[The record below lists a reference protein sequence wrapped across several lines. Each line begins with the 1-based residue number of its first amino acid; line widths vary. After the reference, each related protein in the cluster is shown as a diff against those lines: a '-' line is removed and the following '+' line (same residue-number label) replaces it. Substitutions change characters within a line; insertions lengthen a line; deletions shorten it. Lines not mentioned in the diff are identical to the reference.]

1 MCEWLAEQHQGR
13 WATLVDLAQSVPSFL
28 VFREPGAGIPHDL
41 HEAMDSLCRL
51 VGETPPRTYHL
62 FRIHHPVVLLH
73 WRVQAHLVSRLSPEL
88 HRAYRQLFA
97 AETINERPLSTYGLR
112 GMVDPP
118 DPSPTVRVVLVDH
131 LCHPALLRMC
141 HRPGAPWTRQTTL
154 RRKMRPASR
163 WMPAMQRKSPF
174 KTLARGPL
182 SLGSACVQELER
194 ATPQSLVPSSLSRSP
209 DRGIRSSRGAT
220 RLPWGPSCPSPHPP
234 GVEGSV
240 RRATTHTGGGQCL

>member
-13 WATLVDLAQSVPSFL
+13 WATLVDLAQSVPTFL

-51 VGETPPRTYHL
+51 VRETPPRTYHL

-97 AETINERPLSTYGLR
+97 AETINERLLSTYGLR

-131 LCHPALLRMC
+131 LCHPAASIAADVSPPGSPLDQADYPPEEDEASFPMDARHAEEVPVQDPSERSIVSWERL
-141 HRPGAPWTRQTTL
+141 RPGAG
-154 RRKMRPASR
+154 ASYD
-163 WMPAMQRKSPF
+163 PI
-174 KTLARGPL
+174 L
-182 SLGSACVQELER
+182 S
-194 ATPQSLVPSSLSRSP
+194 TLVP
-209 DRGIRSSRGAT
+209 
-220 RLPWGPSCPSPHPP
+220 LPEP
-234 GVEGSV
+234 
-240 RRATTHTGGGQCL
+240 